1 MIIEKL
7 KSKTILLDTN
17 IIIGFAKCPANFKG
31 FFDDLKDSD
40 VVSAVDESIK
50 CEFLRKSNTIEKR
63 QQKEKLLDWLLGI
76 DEKRTE
82 LKITNDIFTEATL
95 LSNIF
100 NFLNDKNSSSIV
112 DCLLAAQLKKFGEN
126 LYLAT
131 MNHKDFPLKI
141 FDRIHIFNVEVED
154 EIKNIGIYKFSKE
167 RFEISLERFKK
178 GIKSEAPCF
187 F

>member
-1 MIIEKL
+1 MIIEEL
-7 KSKTILLDTN
+7 KNKTILLDTN
-17 IIIGFAKCPANFKG
+17 IIIEFAKCPSYFKG

-50 CEFLRKSNTIEKR
+50 CEFLRKSNTIDKR
-63 QQKEKLLDWLLGI
+63 GQKEKLLDLLLGI
-76 DEKRTE
+76 GEKRTE
-82 LKITNDIFTEATL
+82 LKITNEIFVEATL
-95 LSNIF
+95 LSNVF

-131 MNHKDFPLKI
+131 MNNKDFPMKI
-141 FDRIHIFNVEVED
+141 FDRVCIFNIEMGD
-154 EIKNIGIYKFSKE
+154 EIKNIGVYKFSKKRFDIALE
-167 RFEISLERFKK
+167 RFEK
-178 GIKSEAPCF
+178 GVKFEDSCF